1 MVDHHPAKFGGHD
14 IRVSG
19 AIFLIY
25 HEILQER
32 VTQEPWDF
40 VAKSFSRYA
49 TTLLSLV
56 VIGAV
61 VGKICCYFLMWSHKA
76 TWLESHETL

>member
-32 VTQEPWDF
+32 VTQEP
-40 VAKSFSRYA
+40 
-49 TTLLSLV
+49 
-56 VIGAV
+56 
-61 VGKICCYFLMWSHKA
+61 
-76 TWLESHETL
+76 